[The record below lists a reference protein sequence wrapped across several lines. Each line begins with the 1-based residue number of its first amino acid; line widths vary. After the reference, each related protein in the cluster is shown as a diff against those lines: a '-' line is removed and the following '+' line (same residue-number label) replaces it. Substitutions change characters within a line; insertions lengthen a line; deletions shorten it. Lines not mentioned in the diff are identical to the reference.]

1 VLVQASTVRRDGA
14 CRNGVTIDQCE
25 ECRRIFLDRGELD
38 QLLDAA
44 HASARTGDHR
54 DERRDDRHHH
64 GHDHHHDHDDDDRGR
79 GRRRNRMSMITDMLG
94 GGE

>member
-1 VLVQASTVRRDGA
+1 MPLTPQPAPAIIATSDGM
-14 CRNGVTIDQCE
+14 
-25 ECRRIFLDRGELD
+25 
-38 QLLDAA
+38 
-44 HASARTGDHR
+44 TG
-54 DERRDDRHHH
+54 HHH